1 MSTKKKS
8 KSIKFLESI
17 TKESLSLANLLES
30 IRLGEEET
38 QANFAEK
45 LGISRS
51 HLCDIEKG
59 RKSVSVARAAEFANI
74 LGYSQEQF
82 VRLSLQD
89 EVNKAGL
96 ELLKVKIEVA

>member
-1 MSTKKKS
+1 MLGLLRATEPLRVNSDGSVEFVEVTEVNLQSTKKKKN

-17 TKESLSLANLLES
+17 TKPVFISGEPLES

-51 HLCDIEKG
+51 HLCDIE
-59 RKSVSVARAAEFANI
+59 REEN
-74 LGYSQEQF
+74 Q
-82 VRLSLQD
+82 
-89 EVNKAGL
+89 
-96 ELLKVKIEVA
+96 